1 MKLERGLEI
10 KKTICGEGEKAVT
23 LDAAFSLVMAFITV
37 INQNAIMDH
46 LFFSKYNIARYVILF
61 MEYTVLFYVTTRI
74 IWAVYKDKGKEVA
87 ICEKRLPRLKLAL
100 IMLAAWLPYLLVFL
114 PGVANYDTV
123 NQVNDLF
130 DGVGPVPFGFIEGQK
145 TVNVFLNAHHPIVP
159 TFIFSAFIAIGTLL
173 GSATLGF
180 LIYVICQMAA
190 GAFLISGIL
199 CDIYENAK
207 TNKGRKLIKL
217 VRLFYMFMPFIPMYM
232 ICMLKNTM
240 HSLLF
245 ILLIYVLYRYFTG
258 RDEKPAGSFALLF
271 LIEIMLCVTLNTG
284 IFVVIFT
291 AIGILFLKDKNRLK
305 ILLVSLGCAVVWF
318 IVFPKVI
325 YPAMN
330 IFPGGKQELYGTLFQ
345 QTARLIRD
353 KEEDL
358 TDEDKEIINA
368 VLDYDRIKKDFTFNV
383 TDPVKDTYRIDCTKE
398 DMNAYLKVWLR
409 QGIKHPVIYFRAT
422 LSICGYFFAPGAGIQ
437 IFSDIPKAKG
447 IFGEIHSLVPSR
459 FGEKAAELYF
469 QITIMPVIKWIFQTV
484 LYAFWIPVYLFY
496 ILVIRDKA
504 EDEKGKK
511 RPELIVLLPL
521 FVTVLFL
528 VVSPMNYSR
537 YALCLIFASPLVVA
551 LLGPL
556 YKRS

>member
-1 MKLERGLEI
+1 
-10 KKTICGEGEKAVT
+10 
-23 LDAAFSLVMAFITV
+23 
-37 INQNAIMDH
+37 
-46 LFFSKYNIARYVILF
+46 
-61 MEYTVLFYVTTRI
+61 
-74 IWAVYKDKGKEVA
+74 
-87 ICEKRLPRLKLAL
+87 
-100 IMLAAWLPYLLVFL
+100 
-114 PGVANYDTV
+114 
-123 NQVNDLF
+123 
-130 DGVGPVPFGFIEGQK
+130 
-145 TVNVFLNAHHPIVP
+145 
-159 TFIFSAFIAIGTLL
+159 
-173 GSATLGF
+173 
-180 LIYVICQMAA
+180 
-190 GAFLISGIL
+190 
-199 CDIYENAK
+199 
-207 TNKGRKLIKL
+207 
-217 VRLFYMFMPFIPMYM
+217 
-232 ICMLKNTM
+232 
-240 HSLLF
+240 
-245 ILLIYVLYRYFTG
+245 
-258 RDEKPAGSFALLF
+258 
-271 LIEIMLCVTLNTG
+271 
-284 IFVVIFT
+284 
-291 AIGILFLKDKNRLK
+291 
-305 ILLVSLGCAVVWF
+305 
-318 IVFPKVI
+318 
-325 YPAMN
+325 MN

-398 DMNAYLKVWLR
+398 DMNAYLKMWLR

-422 LSICGYFFAPGAGIQ
+422 LSICGYFFAPGVGIQ

-469 QITIMPVIKWIFQTV
+469 QVTIMPVIKWIFQTV

-504 EDEKGKK
+504 EDEEGKK